1 MMPQE
6 TQNDLRIP
14 DWRSIWRLPMAHRDI
29 DQGSLACNCTI
40 TRAVIEGIRRVKCSM
55 KRPYSTV
62 KSAKSAAA
70 VGGKKR
76 GVQLFVYKCKL
87 CRLWHLSS
95 QAQAQTK

>member
-1 MMPQE
+1 MPV
-6 TQNDLRIP
+6 
-14 DWRSIWRLPMAHRDI
+14 RSKNELAHL
-29 DQGSLACNCTI
+29 SLARIFRT

-76 GVQLFVYKCKL
+76 NVKLFVYKCKL

-95 QAQAQTK
+95 QAQAHTSRSTT